1 MPKLL
6 AVIRSRGSGW
16 AEAGPLEQQVDW
28 RLHADFMNGLHAAG
42 FVLLGGPLEGTADV
56 LLIVRAES
64 EDAIAARLAED
75 CWSRDGLLRISRT
88 APWQLRL
95 GALG

>member
-1 MPKLL
+1 MPKLF
-6 AVIRSRGSGW
+6 AVIRSRGSRW
-16 AEAGPLEQQVDW
+16 DEARPLEEQVDW
-28 RLHADFMNGLHAAG
+28 RLHADYMNRLHAAG

-75 CWSRDGLLRISRT
+75 CWSRNGLLEISRI